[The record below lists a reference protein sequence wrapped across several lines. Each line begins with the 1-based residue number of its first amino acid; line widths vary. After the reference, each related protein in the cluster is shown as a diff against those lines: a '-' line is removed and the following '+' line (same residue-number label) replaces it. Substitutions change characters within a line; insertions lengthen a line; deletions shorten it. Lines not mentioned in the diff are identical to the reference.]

1 MGYELD
7 TNQGKEISPG
17 VYSAEAGMKNV
28 GQSFLRLLRKHKMY
42 YDKIHAKRG
51 RSLLAVRST

>member
-28 GQSFLRLLRKHKMY
+28 GQSFLRLLRKHKIY
-42 YDKIHAKRG
+42 
-51 RSLLAVRST
+51 